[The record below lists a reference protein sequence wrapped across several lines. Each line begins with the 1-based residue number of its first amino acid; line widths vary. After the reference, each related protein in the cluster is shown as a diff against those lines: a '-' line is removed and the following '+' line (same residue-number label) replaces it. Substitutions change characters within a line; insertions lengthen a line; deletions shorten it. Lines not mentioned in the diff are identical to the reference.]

1 MRSIVGPCL
10 CMMVVWWPNVTCAR
24 LSIVALLQMC
34 ERVEG
39 ASFDLE
45 YDTSAMKEMAN
56 VTQFSRLSAVIE
68 RAVHLKKQLEEKERQ
83 AVAQPPPQ
91 APPPI
96 QRNYGTI
103 KPITPT
109 NTNTVDDLEPK
120 SFA

>member
-1 MRSIVGPCL
+1 M
-10 CMMVVWWPNVTCAR
+10 TYAR
-24 LSIVALLQMC
+24 LSVVALLQMC

-45 YDTSAMKEMAN
+45 YDTSAVKEMAS

-83 AVAQPPPQ
+83 AAAHPPPQPPP
-91 APPPI
+91 PV

-103 KPITPT
+103 NPVTPT
-109 NTNTVDDLEPK
+109 STNTVEDLKPK
-120 SFA
+120 SFV